1 MLPPNLLTRVAVKRR
16 YFMRVRGKAH
26 GMPFPQNLST
36 AVDVEAVVRQHGA
49 TPATIAIIRGNIHV
63 GLEQAE
69 LQLLAEEGA
78 RLPKLCQVGALV
90 KGNFTT
96 SMDSTNTASH
106 KDRDVALGYEQRHVI
121 WNCTRQ
127 HK

>member
-1 MLPPNLLTRVAVKRR
+1 MGG
-16 YFMRVRGKAH
+16 RG
-26 GMPFPQNLST
+26 GEEGGVEEEMQGST
-36 AVDVEAVVRQHGA
+36 ITYPGA
-49 TPATIAIIRGNIHV
+49 NNS
-63 GLEQAE
+63 
-69 LQLLAEEGA
+69 GA